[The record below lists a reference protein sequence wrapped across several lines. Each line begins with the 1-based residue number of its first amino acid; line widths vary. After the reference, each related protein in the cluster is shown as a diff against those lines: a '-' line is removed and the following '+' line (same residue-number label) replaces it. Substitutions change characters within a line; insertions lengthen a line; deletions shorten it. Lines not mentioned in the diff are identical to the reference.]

1 MYGAVFWHV
10 LRRRAVTAH
19 NFFAI
24 LFRQKLIRRW
34 SLMRNVMVDTL
45 AAHTAEVTA
54 VAHMLAL
61 IGNKYFGKN
70 YDPGRVA
77 LLALYHDA
85 SEVYTGDL
93 PTPVKY
99 FNFDMR
105 RAYSE
110 IEKSA
115 AHTLLS
121 KLPPELQSEYA
132 PLLLPEKQ
140 DSDAE
145 LWPLV
150 KAADKLCAY
159 IKCVEEE
166 KCGNAEFREARKT
179 LQASLISN
187 PLPELH
193 KFMEAYLPAF
203 ELTVDEL

>member
-1 MYGAVFWHV
+1 
-10 LRRRAVTAH
+10 
-19 NFFAI
+19 
-24 LFRQKLIRRW
+24 
-34 SLMRNVMVDTL
+34 MRNVMADTL
-45 AAHTAEVTA
+45 AAHSAEVAA

-61 IGNKYFGKN
+61 IGNKYFDRN

-99 FNFDMR
+99 FNTEMR
-105 RAYSE
+105 DAYSQ

-115 AHTLLS
+115 AGMLLS
-121 KLPPELQSEYA
+121 KLPEEMQNEYDS
-132 PLLLPEKQ
+132 LLSPGRSK
-140 DSDAE
+140 SDAE
-145 LWPLV
+145 LMPLV

-159 IKCVEEE
+159 IKCVDEE
-166 KCGNAEFREARKT
+166 KCGNTEFREARKT
-179 LQASLISN
+179 LYSTLLAN

-193 KFMEAYLPAF
+193 KFMKDYLPAF

>member
-1 MYGAVFWHV
+1 MAY
-10 LRRRAVTAH
+10 

-24 LFRQKLIRRW
+24 LFRQKLIQRW

-45 AAHTAEVTA
+45 AAHTAEVAA

-61 IGNKYFGKN
+61 IGNKYYGRS

-85 SEVYTGDL
+85 PEVYTGDL

-99 FNFDMR
+99 FNSEMR
-105 RAYSE
+105 DAYSE

-115 AHTLLS
+115 AGTLLS
-121 KLPPELQSEYA
+121 KLPDEMQSEYA
-132 PLLLPEKQ
+132 PLLSPEGT
-140 DSDAE
+140 DAE
-145 LWPLV
+145 LLPLV

-166 KCGNAEFREARKT
+166 KCGNKEFREARKT
-179 LQASLISN
+179 LYSTLLSN

-193 KFMEAYLPAF
+193 RFIEDYLPAF